1 MSTLIVAD
9 SDQRSP
15 FIDILELTG
24 FQKGLF
30 SFRR

>member
-1 MSTLIVAD
+1 MSTLIVTD
-9 SDQRSP
+9 TDQRSP

-30 SFRR
+30 LFRR